1 MFFDLRFLPICE
13 CFFKVLNNSKM
24 KKLIF
29 PVVLLITV
37 FNLNGQI
44 KLDSSFS
51 LSGSVDMYFR
61 SNVNNSN
68 DASLGTTT
76 APGSSFANNPGFSLG
91 MFNLKGSYD
100 TEKYGFMAD
109 MVFGPRG
116 VDAVFNA
123 PAGLGMMNQ
132 LYGYYNLSDKVT
144 VTLGSFN
151 TYLGYEVIS
160 PTVNFNYSTSYLFSY
175 GPFSHAGLKLAFDL
189 GSGFSLTTALMNPTD
204 FTLSN
209 PTGKYN
215 YGGQL
220 GYAGD
225 KGSVF
230 LNYLGGD
237 GYNQIDLTTGTQLT
251 EKFYVGLNATT
262 AIDLFS
268 GVALYSNVAATDDLK
283 FGARVEYFSNVGLEG
298 ILVAPDQNVLDFTL
312 SANYT
317 KGNFKLI
324 PEIRIDI
331 HSDDAIVKT
340 VDLEGNPKTFG
351 KNLASFVLAGVYS
364 F

>member
-1 MFFDLRFLPICE
+1 
-13 CFFKVLNNSKM
+13 M

-29 PVVLLITV
+29 TINVLLCITFV
-37 FNLNGQI
+37 NAQI

-61 SNVNNSN
+61 SNINNGN
-68 DASLGTTT
+68 DASLGTTL
-76 APGSSFANNPGFSLG
+76 APGSSFANKPGFSLG
-91 MFNLKGSYD
+91 MFNLKGAYD
-100 TEKYGFMAD
+100 TEKFGFMAD
-109 MVFGPRG
+109 LVFGPRG

-132 LYGYYNLSDKVT
+132 LYGYYMLTDKVK

-160 PTVNFNYSTSYLFSY
+160 PTGNFNYSTSYMFSY
-175 GPFSHAGLKLAFDL
+175 GPFNHAGLKLDFDL

-220 GYAGD
+220 GYKAG

-230 LNYLGGD
+230 LNYLGGS
-237 GYNQIDLTTGTQLT
+237 GYNQLDLTTSAQVT
-251 EKFYVGLNATT
+251 EKLFVGLNATT
-262 AIDLFS
+262 AVDLFS
-268 GVALYSNVAATDDLK
+268 GVALYSNVAATDALSL
-283 FGARVEYFSNVGLEG
+283 GTRIEYFSNKGLEG
-298 ILVAPDQNVLDFTL
+298 ILVAPDQNVLDLTF
-312 SANYT
+312 SANFK
-317 KGNFKLI
+317 KGNFRLI
-324 PEIRIDI
+324 PEIRIDL
-331 HSDDAIVKT
+331 HSDDAIIKT
-340 VDLEGNPKTFG
+340 VDAEGNPKTFG
-351 KNLASFVLAGVYS
+351 NSLVSFLLAGVYS